1 MKTSKILILLIVITG
16 LILIGSLGVGL
27 FISNE
32 IKNRTESMN
41 QINNEDIQYH
51 IMMILN
57 SSDETYSK
65 SFYTGVEVAA
75 STNKI
80 AVERI
85 LIDESNYI
93 NEAVDRLDMAMYAKV
108 DGIIIHAY
116 NDSRIIDKIDQASDM
131 GIPVIT
137 LNENLHQSQRISF
150 AGNNRYGIG
159 LTVGK
164 TIANLT
170 TGRGKIAIVDKI
182 NYSSSVFE
190 ETDMLGLGLSD
201 VFEDYDDLDVVLK
214 RHTEQGVLSAETIA
228 TEIIDDYSDID
239 GIYCTDSQSTLGIVQ
254 VLIDRNRV
262 GDFTVIGYGD
272 DDEILQYIKTGVIDA
287 TIVTDNEAVGVASVE
302 AFHDYI
308 TNGFVKSEFLPSM
321 IVVNKDNIEAYI
333 KEMESDDEK

>member
-1 MKTSKILILLIVITG
+1 MKTSKILILLIVISG
-16 LILIGSLGVGL
+16 LVLVGSLGVGL
-27 FISNE
+27 YISNE
-32 IKNRTESMN
+32 IKDRTERMN
-41 QINNEDIQYH
+41 QFNNEDIQYH

-93 NEAVDRLDMAMYAKV
+93 NDAVDRLDMAMYAKV

-116 NDSRIIDKIDQASDM
+116 NDSNIIDKIDQASDM

-137 LNENLHQSQRISF
+137 LNENLHQAKRISF

-159 LTVGK
+159 LTIGK

-182 NYSSSVFE
+182 NYSSHVE
-190 ETDMLGLGLSD
+190 ETDMLVLGLSD
-201 VFEDYDDLDVVLK
+201 IFEAYDDLEVVLK

-228 TEIIDDYSDID
+228 TEIIDEYPDID

-272 DDEILQYIKTGVIDA
+272 DDEILQYIMTGVIDA
-287 TIVTDNEAVGVASVE
+287 TIITDNEAVGVASVE
-302 AFHDYI
+302 AFHDYV

-321 IVVNKDNIEAYI
+321 IVVNKDNIKAYI
-333 KEMESDDEK
+333 KEMESNDEK